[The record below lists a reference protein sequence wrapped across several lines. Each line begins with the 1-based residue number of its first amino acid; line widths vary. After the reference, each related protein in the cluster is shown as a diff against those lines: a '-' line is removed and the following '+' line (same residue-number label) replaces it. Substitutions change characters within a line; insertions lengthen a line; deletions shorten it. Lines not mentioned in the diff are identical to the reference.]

1 MTRALYEQYTRDEV
15 YMLVLLKACEIEPPA
30 GGAAYPYR
38 VIRELVWIQEERVEA
53 DVLVP
58 LRTTNR
64 SNKEMMT
71 ACFAAE
77 LLAAEWDI
85 GPLPETYEEYGVPV

>member
-1 MTRALYEQYTRDEV
+1 
-15 YMLVLLKACEIEPPA
+15 MLVLLKACEIEPPA
-30 GGAAYPYR
+30 GAVPYPYT
-38 VIRELVWIQEERVEA
+38 IIKDTLY
-53 DVLVP
+53 P
-58 LRTTNR
+58 HRTTNR